1 MAMMVAV
8 LGLAPAQAEQLV
20 KEKTALVFIEF
31 QEEWIGTEAR
41 LGKLLYKDQ
50 DALKTATRNAAAV
63 LAAARAHGWSVAHT
77 PLQLAS
83 DPDYALFGKGAMK
96 FGLRGAIPKAK
107 TWHEAGSKFVAPFI
121 PQRGEFVAQGRS
133 GASVITNSTL
143 DPFLRNNGIDTI
155 VLMGFATHVCVESTL
170 RQAHDLGY
178 NVYVVTDGVAA
189 FEPEQQ
195 RHFETH
201 VLHHFGE
208 GITADALIRVM
219 GTSPKP

>member
-1 MAMMVAV
+1 MVVTA
-8 LGLAPAQAEQLV
+8 LGLAPAHAEMLV
-20 KEKTALVFIEF
+20 KEKTALIFIEF

-41 LGKLLYKDQ
+41 LGKLYKDQ

-63 LAAARAHGWSVAHT
+63 LAAARAQGWTIAHT

-83 DPDYALFGKGAMK
+83 DPNYALFGKGTSK
-96 FGLRGAIPKAK
+96 FGLRSAIPKAK
-107 TWHEAGSKFVAPFI
+107 TWQEAGSKFVAPFI
-121 PQRGEFVAQGRS
+121 PQRGEFVARGRS
-133 GASVITNSTL
+133 GVITNSTL
-143 DPFLRNNGIDTI
+143 DPFLRNNSIDTI

-189 FEPEQQ
+189 FEREQQ

-208 GITADALIRVM
+208 GITAQALIRAM
-219 GTSPKP
+219 AESPKR